1 MHHSIELMDVHVQFE
16 NVPVLQ
22 GVNIEAKPYEFVSVV
37 GANGAGK
44 TTLLKV
50 INGTLQPHRGKVRV
64 LGCDLLSS
72 RNTNALRK
80 DIAVVP
86 QRFNSNR
93 FPIRVEEA
101 VLMGRYG
108 KIGLIHWPQE
118 MDWQKAREAIRAVGM
133 ERFSKKLVH
142 DLSGGEQ
149 QKVALARALT
159 QEPLIL
165 LLDEPTTH
173 LDTASQS
180 DIMETIHS
188 LHHQRGLTT
197 LMVSHDSHWVEHYS
211 DKVYLLQD
219 GRSHLIGSEE

>member
-1 MHHSIELMDVHVQFE
+1 MHHSIELMDVHVRFE
-16 NVPVLQ
+16 NVPVLL

-50 INGTLQPHRGKVRV
+50 INGTLRPHQGKVRV
-64 LGCDLLSS
+64 LGCDLLLS
-72 RNTNALRK
+72 RNTNGLRK
-80 DIAVVP
+80 DIGVVP

-108 KIGLIHWPQE
+108 KIGLIRRPKE
-118 MDWQKAREAIRAVGM
+118 TDWQKAYEAIKSVGM
-133 ERFSKKLVH
+133 ERYSKKLVH
-142 DLSGGEQ
+142 ELSGGEQ

-159 QEPLIL
+159 QEPFIL

-173 LDTASQS
+173 LDNESQS
-180 DIMETIHS
+180 EIMETIHS
-188 LHHQRGLTT
+188 IHHQRGLTT

-219 GRSHLIGSEE
+219 GRSHLIGSVE